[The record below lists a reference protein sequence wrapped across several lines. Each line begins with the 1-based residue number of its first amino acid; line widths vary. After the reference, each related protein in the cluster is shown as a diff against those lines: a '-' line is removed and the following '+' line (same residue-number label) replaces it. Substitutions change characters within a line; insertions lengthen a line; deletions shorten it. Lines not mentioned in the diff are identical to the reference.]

1 MFPPEDSSGNPKKE
15 TVPCMLLKLFTET
28 LTGPLG
34 RIESRDPAH
43 GSGQD
48 GRHPQE
54 QENAVKAGV
63 RRQAAFS

>member
-1 MFPPEDSSGNPKKE
+1 
-15 TVPCMLLKLFTET
+15 MLLKLFTET

-34 RIESRDPAH
+34 RIGSRDPAR
-43 GSGQD
+43 GFGQD

-54 QENAVKAGV
+54 KERAVKAGV